1 MDGICDV
8 PIVSN
13 VCDVAG
19 ETAATLISA
28 PFDWLAQAVGQ
39 AASWMFQGVWWLF
52 DTTTLVDL
60 TAPGYITVY
69 NVMFG
74 IAIFIMLIF
83 FCLQLITGLIRRD
96 PSALSRAVLGLARSV
111 LGSFLVLTL
120 TTTLLEVVDQLT
132 IGVIQATGTTLEE
145 LGAKIG
151 LLVAGLTAIN
161 LTAPGAGAIITIFL
175 SFLALTAAA
184 IVWFSL
190 LIRKALILVGVVLAP
205 IALSGG
211 SWDAT
216 RGWFGKWASFVLALI
231 FSKLVIAVVFLVAIN
246 QTNAPIDFDLASIAD
261 PVAGI
266 VLMFVAAFAPYMVYK
281 FISFVGFDMYH
292 VMSAEQEAKQSMNRP
307 LPMSGKPDGPAPK
320 QVLDGAGDDGPGG
333 AGGGGGP
340 GGPPPPPPGGGQTA
354 PAGQSARA
362 GAGAGS
368 AAGGG
373 GAGAGAG
380 GSATAG
386 GGAAAGG
393 GGAAA
398 GGGGAAAG
406 AGAGAAAGPIG
417 IAAVAGAKIAK
428 GAAEAGPKLGGAIGR
443 SAEGHASAAQ
453 EGQSPPPAGAQQQRP
468 DTPRPAP
475 SQSGAAAQPATPPAS
490 SEQGGQPPTNAPS
503 QPPAQRRSQSSSPS
517 QPTTS
522 APAQQ
527 ASPFP
532 QAPAEPRTSPP
543 PATPPPTDPGKR

>member
-8 PIVSN
+8 PIISN
-13 VCDVAG
+13 VCDIAG

-28 PFDWLAQAVGQ
+28 PFDWLAQAIGQ

-60 TAPGYITVY
+60 TDPGYIGVY
-69 NVMFG
+69 NVIFG
-74 IAIFIMLIF
+74 IAVFIMLIF

-96 PSALSRAVLGLARSV
+96 PSALSRAALGLARSV

-120 TTTLLEVVDQLT
+120 TTTLLEIVDQLT

-145 LGAKIG
+145 MGAKIG

-161 LTAPGAGAIITIFL
+161 LSAPGAGAIITIFL

-216 RGWFGKWASFVLALI
+216 RGWFGKWAGFVLALI

-281 FISFVGFDMYH
+281 FIAFVGFDAYQ
-292 VMSAEQEAKQSMNRP
+292 VMSAEQESKQSMNRP
-307 LPMSGKPDGPAPK
+307 VPLPGRPDGPAPK
-320 QVLDGAGDDGPGG
+320 QVLDGAGDQGSGSGG
-333 AGGGGGP
+333 GGGGGGP
-340 GGPPPPPPGGGQTA
+340 TTA
-354 PAGQSARA
+354 PATGNPTP
-362 GAGAGS
+362 GGE
-368 AAGGG
+368 AAGGS
-373 GAGAGAG
+373 AP
-380 GSATAG
+380 ATAG
-386 GGAAAGG
+386 GGGSAAAGG
-393 GGAAA
+393 GAASTGGAAA
-398 GGGGAAAG
+398 AGGGGGAAAG

-417 IAAVAGAKIAK
+417 IAAVAGAKVAK
-428 GAAEAGPKLGGAIGR
+428 RSAEAGPKLGGMVGR
-443 SAEGHASAAQ
+443 SAEGHAAAAQ
-453 EGQSPPPAGAQQQRP
+453 EGQTPPPAGQQRP
-468 DTPRPAP
+468 DLQ
-475 SQSGAAAQPATPPAS
+475 QSISPPQPATP
-490 SEQGGQPPTNAPS
+490 
-503 QPPAQRRSQSSSPS
+503 
-517 QPTTS
+517 
-522 APAQQ
+522 AQQ
-527 ASPFP
+527 ATPPANGGAGSPQSP
-532 QAPAEPRTSPP
+532 ANAQSQQRPDQGRQAPAPATEPQQTSPPPGRTSPP
-543 PATPPPTDPGKR
+543 PAAPPPTDPGKR

>member
-8 PIVSN
+8 PIISN

-96 PSALSRAVLGLARSV
+96 PSALSRAALGLARSV

-145 LGAKIG
+145 MGAKIG

-266 VLMFVAAFAPYMVYK
+266 VLMFVAAFAPYMMYK

-333 AGGGGGP
+333 AGGSGGP
-340 GGPPPPPPGGGQTA
+340 GGPPPPPGGGQAA
-354 PAGQSARA
+354 PAGQTA
-362 GAGAGS
+362 
-368 AAGGG
+368 

-380 GSATAG
+380 GAAG
-386 GGAAAGG
+386 GGSAGAAGG

-398 GGGGAAAG
+398 SGGGAAAG

-428 GAAEAGPKLGGAIGR
+428 GAAEAGPKLGGAIGH

-453 EGQSPPPAGAQQQRP
+453 EGQSTHPTGAQQRQ

-475 SQSGAAAQPATPPAS
+475 SQSGASTQLATPPANDP
-490 SEQGGQPPTNAPS
+490 QGGRPPANAPS
-503 QPPAQRRSQSSSPS
+503 QRRSQPRPTSPS
-517 QPTTS
+517 QPS
-522 APAQQ
+522 PSQPAP
-527 ASPFP
+527 PPP

-543 PATPPPTDPGKR
+543 PAAPPPTDPGKR